1 MKLSSREQLLKEA
14 DEILRKLRKLNEA
27 PTAAQKAA
35 ADYALNA
42 PKNVISAANK
52 RAAEKYA
59 MNIAKT
65 GGIPKIKEVD
75 FGKDAKRFAK
85 AYDGSDTRWKSKT
98 MLSVK
103 DAMDIMKQAL
113 PGGYNDFKA
122 ELIGKL
128 PSDAKIQ
135 LGREGSVCL
144 YVKTNTKPNKASLKA
159 DELMEVEPGLYRIWW
174 D

>member
-1 MKLSSREQLLKEA
+1 MKDLVTEGRSLQDLF
-14 DEILRKLRKLNEA
+14 RKKVISEA
-27 PTAAQKAA
+27 PTAAQKE
-35 ADYALNA
+35 
-42 PKNVISAANK
+42 
-52 RAAEKYA
+52 AEKYA

-65 GGIPKIKEVD
+65 GGMPKIKEVD
-75 FGKDAKRFAK
+75 FGKDAKKFAK
-85 AYDGSDTRWKSKT
+85 AYDGGDTKWKSKT

-103 DAMDIMKQAL
+103 DAMSIMQQAL

-135 LGREGSVCL
+135 LGREYSVCL
-144 YVKTNTKPNKASLKA
+144 YVKTNTKPSKSSLKA
-159 DELMEVEPGLYRIWW
+159 DELHEVEPGLYRIWW

>member
-27 PTAAQKAA
+27 PSLSGGTPPFKSKEDAMKAAQK
-35 ADYALNA
+35 Y
-42 PKNVISAANK
+42 S
-52 RAAEKYA
+52 

-65 GGIPKIKEVD
+65 GGMLKVKEVD

-85 AYDGSDTRWKSKT
+85 AYDGSDTKWKSKT

-128 PSDAKIQ
+128 PSDSKIQ

>member
-1 MKLSSREQLLKEA
+1 MGGCLILSKKNRGEQKMKLSSREQLLKEA

-35 ADYALNA
+35 
-42 PKNVISAANK
+42 
-52 RAAEKYA
+52 EKYA

-65 GGIPKIKEVD
+65 GGVPKIKEVD
-75 FGKDAKRFAK
+75 FGKDVKRFAK

-128 PSDAKIQ
+128 PSDSKIQ

-144 YVKTNTKPNKASLKA
+144 YVKTSSKPSKASLKA
-159 DELMEVEPGLYRIWW
+159 DELDMVEKNVYRIWW

>member
-14 DEILRKLRKLNEA
+14 DQILRKLRQLREMNEA
-27 PTAAQKAA
+27 PSLSGGTPPFKSKE
-35 ADYALNA
+35 D
-42 PKNVISAANK
+42 
-52 RAAEKYA
+52 A
-59 MNIAKT
+59 MNAYMKQMKQ
-65 GGIPKIKEVD
+65 GGPKIKEVD

-85 AYDGSDTRWKSKT
+85 AYDGSDTMWKSKT

-144 YVKTNTKPNKASLKA
+144 YVKTSSKPSKASLKA
-159 DELMEVEPGLYRIWW
+159 DELDMVEKNVYRIWW

>member
-1 MKLSSREQLLKEA
+1 MKDLVTEGRSLQDLFRTKV
-14 DEILRKLRKLNEA
+14 LNEA
-27 PTAAQKAA
+27 PTAAQK
-35 ADYALNA
+35 
-42 PKNVISAANK
+42 
-52 RAAEKYA
+52 AAEKYA

-65 GGIPKIKEVD
+65 GGMPKIKEVD

-85 AYDGSDTRWKSKT
+85 AYDGSDTKWKSKT
-98 MLSVK
+98 MLSQK
-103 DAMDIMKQAL
+103 EAMDIMKQAL

-128 PSDAKIQ
+128 PSDSKIQ

-144 YVKTNTKPNKASLKA
+144 YVKTTSKPNKSSLKA
-159 DELMEVEPGLYRIWW
+159 DELMEVEPGIYRIWW

>member
-1 MKLSSREQLLKEA
+1 MGRCLILSKKIMENKKMKLSSREQLLKEA

-27 PTAAQKAA
+27 PQPPFKSKEDAYTAYMKQ
-35 ADYALNA
+35 
-42 PKNVISAANK
+42 
-52 RAAEKYA
+52 
-59 MNIAKT
+59 MQ
-65 GGIPKIKEVD
+65 GGMPKIKEVD

-85 AYDGSDTRWKSKT
+85 AYDGSDTKWKSKT

-128 PSDAKIQ
+128 PSDSKIQ

-144 YVKTNTKPNKASLKA
+144 YVKTKTKPNKASLKA

>member
-1 MKLSSREQLLKEA
+1 MKFSSREQLLKEA

-27 PTAAQKAA
+27 PSGFTAPFKSKEDAMKAAQK
-35 ADYALNA
+35 Y
-42 PKNVISAANK
+42 S
-52 RAAEKYA
+52 

-65 GGIPKIKEVD
+65 GGMLKVKEVD

-85 AYDGSDTRWKSKT
+85 AYDGSDTKWKSKT
-98 MLSVK
+98 MLNVK

-128 PSDAKIQ
+128 PSDSKIQ

>member
-14 DEILRKLRKLNEA
+14 DQILRKLRKLNEA

-35 ADYALNA
+35 
-42 PKNVISAANK
+42 
-52 RAAEKYA
+52 EKYA

-65 GGIPKIKEVD
+65 GGMPKIKEVD
-75 FGKDAKRFAK
+75 FGKDPKRFAK

-128 PSDAKIQ
+128 PSDSKIQ
-135 LGREGSVCL
+135 LGREGSVCI
-144 YVKTNTKPNKASLKA
+144 YVTTSSKPSKASLKA
-159 DELMEVEPGLYRIWW
+159 DELDMVEKNIYRIWW

>member
-1 MKLSSREQLLKEA
+1 MKFSSREQLLKEA
-14 DEILRKLRKLNEA
+14 DQILRKLRQLREMNEA
-27 PTAAQKAA
+27 PSLSGGTPPFKSKEDALKAYMKQQKQQ
-35 ADYALNA
+35 L
-42 PKNVISAANK
+42 KN
-52 RAAEKYA
+52 
-59 MNIAKT
+59 
-65 GGIPKIKEVD
+65 GGMPKIKEVD

-85 AYDGSDTRWKSKT
+85 GYDGSDTMWKSKT

-103 DAMDIMKQAL
+103 DAMAIMKQAL

-144 YVKTNTKPNKASLKA
+144 YVKTNTKPSKSSLRA
-159 DELMEVEPGLYRIWW
+159 DEINEVEPGLYRIWW

>member
-14 DEILRKLRKLNEA
+14 DQILRKLRKLNEA
-27 PTAAQKAA
+27 PKFSAM
-35 ADYALNA
+35 
-42 PKNVISAANK
+42 PK
-52 RAAEKYA
+52 
-59 MNIAKT
+59 
-65 GGIPKIKEVD
+65 GPKEVD

-85 AYDGSDTRWKSKT
+85 AYDGGDTMWKSKT

-103 DAMDIMKQAL
+103 DAMDIMEQAL

-135 LGREGSVCL
+135 LGREGSVCI
-144 YVKTNTKPNKASLKA
+144 YVKTSSKPSKASLKA
-159 DELMEVEPGLYRIWW
+159 DELDMVEKNIYRIWW
-174 D
+174 ALS